1 MFYPS
6 VFPPIHNSP
15 YHSHEYTEPYMF
27 VCLSCHIRDRSFCHN
42 AHWQT
47 NYKHEMHTCIQQ
59 NMQNGGWKQWRG
71 TTHIFIF
78 ECGLDVKVSYSHVH
92 LTNVNLCKTKELQF
106 HFSTWSI
113 SDIIPVPDYML
124 TASNESVAGEQWTE
138 IDLEGNNHGIIGKCT
153 GNFLEVLRIP
163 SRTAVQA
170 ICPDLDPNRTFLRY
184 KW

>member
-1 MFYPS
+1 MVSYNISNTIETTALYPS

-15 YHSHEYTEPYMF
+15 YRSHENTEPYMS

-78 ECGLDVKVSYSHVH
+78 ECGLDVKVPYSRVQ
-92 LTNVNLCKTKELQF
+92 LTNVNLWRPKHYRFT
-106 HFSTWSI
+106 S
-113 SDIIPVPDYML
+113 
-124 TASNESVAGEQWTE
+124 A
-138 IDLEGNNHGIIGKCT
+138 
-153 GNFLEVLRIP
+153 RIP
-163 SRTAVQA
+163 FTTIFLCQTTCLLRRTRVW
-170 ICPDLDPNRTFLRY
+170 LVNNELKLT
-184 KW
+184 